1 MSAVTAGITVSPA
14 EIEKAFKDQNTK
26 VKFDYAVLD
35 VDELQKQI
43 KPADAE
49 LKAYYDA
56 NKTRYQNSIP
66 EKREVS
72 YFLLNEQQVASKITV
87 TPTDLD
93 RYYRQHDEEFRTPD
107 RVRVRH
113 ILIKSPAR
121 DRMARLTRKPS
132 MQRAPRLLTFSSRS
146 KPAETLPNWQKRIQT
161 TPAARK
167 KAGS

>member
-1 MSAVTAGITVSPA
+1 PRGGATAGITVSPA

-93 RYYRQHDEEFRTPD
+93 RYYSQHAEVFSTHD
-107 RVRVRH
+107 RLGVRH
-113 ILIKSPAR
+113 S
-121 DRMARLTRKPS
+121 
-132 MQRAPRLLTFSSRS
+132 
-146 KPAETLPNWQKRIQT
+146 
-161 TPAARK
+161 
-167 KAGS
+167 